1 MNLMFFSIHYVIIF
15 TLYNIHISQYYN
27 IWISPHILLLYV
39 KNSSLLLKEGV
50 ELLNNVSLILAFAA
64 GLISFLSP
72 CVLPLVPAY
81 VSYFTGVSV
90 KEDTSREAKL
100 NILNKSLGFIL
111 GFSMIFIIMGA
122 SITSLGQLLIKN
134 QRIFR
139 KAAGILIF
147 IFGLH
152 TSGIFRIKLLSHE
165 KKFISF
171 KSNKGILGS
180 FLMGMAFA
188 AGWTPCVG
196 PILSSILLYAGSMDT
211 IGRGILLLTVYS
223 LGLAVPFLLTALAV
237 GNLSSKI
244 SRLPKYLKII
254 SIVSGTLM
262 MIMGI
267 LIFTNKIAILSGYL
281 NFINF

>member
-1 MNLMFFSIHYVIIF
+1 M
-15 TLYNIHISQYYN
+15 
-27 IWISPHILLLYV
+27 
-39 KNSSLLLKEGV
+39 
-50 ELLNNVSLILAFAA
+50 NNVSLILAFAA
-64 GLISFLSP
+64 GLVSFLSP

-81 VSYFTGVSV
+81 VGYFTGISV
-90 KEDTSREAKL
+90 EESTSREAKL
-100 NILNKSLGFIL
+100 NIFNKSLGFIL

-134 QRIFR
+134 QSIFR

-152 TSGIFRIKLLSHE
+152 TSGIFKIKLLSHE

-171 KSNKGILGS
+171 KRNKGIGGS
-180 FLMGMAFA
+180 FFMGMAFA

-196 PILSSILLYAGSMDT
+196 PILSSILLYASNMDT

-237 GNLSSKI
+237 GNLSGKI

-254 SIVSGTLM
+254 SIASGTLM

-281 NFINF
+281 NFLNF